1 MYGTFFPKDTLKM
14 QLVVRNF
21 SKRDSYC
28 RSIEYFLEFAL
39 RYLSDMKNLFW
50 LRDALNIRICITEDD
65 RMDGQCHSEFS

>member
-50 LRDALNIRICITEDD
+50 LRDALNI
-65 RMDGQCHSEFS
+65 